1 MSPVAGTVPRAAEA
15 REGVVSSFGIAGL
28 PLKESSAGCTLSYIY
43 GEGSADTRVVSPT
56 LGRDAIGMYFHP
68 IFLSFF
74 FEYACLAVL
83 SDEER
88 ASGGGSTSRSS
99 RAAPSQVGAP
109 AAAATADLGPL

>member
-56 LGRDAIGMYFHP
+56 SGRDAIGMYFHP
-68 IFLSFF
+68 IFF

>member
-56 LGRDAIGMYFHP
+56 SGRDAIGMYFHP
-68 IFLSFF
+68 IFFF